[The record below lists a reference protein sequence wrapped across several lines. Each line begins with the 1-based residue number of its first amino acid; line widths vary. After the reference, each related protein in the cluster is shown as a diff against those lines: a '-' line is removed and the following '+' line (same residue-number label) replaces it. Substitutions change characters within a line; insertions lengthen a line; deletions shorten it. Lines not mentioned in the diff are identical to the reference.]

1 MPWFKIGGG
10 LILCAPTPYLVIT
23 GGPEITAGKGFGM
36 HCSGSRLAW
45 PTLVFALDDDG
56 VSCPCG
62 AGGRLRFRE
71 GRCHWW
77 PHMLACEMAG
87 AGSSGSTITAGRL
100 LELLGSPRQHVRLSE
115 RHRLLLDGAD
125 RSPWFSL
132 VSEGVRRDYP
142 VATEEELLSLTS
154 ILCKAYAESTELA
167 YVGRLRDFAQFS
179 LQHVPP
185 LPGLPCEKHH
195 VHLYLL
201 HLA

>member
-1 MPWFKIGGG
+1 
-10 LILCAPTPYLVIT
+10 
-23 GGPEITAGKGFGM
+23 
-36 HCSGSRLAW
+36 
-45 PTLVFALDDDG
+45 
-56 VSCPCG
+56 
-62 AGGRLRFRE
+62 
-71 GRCHWW
+71 
-77 PHMLACEMAG
+77 MAG

-185 LPGLPCEKHH
+185 LPGLPCE
-195 VHLYLL
+195 
-201 HLA
+201 